1 MRSRVLLVSFA
12 AVVTVAP
19 TVACNSHPPIVA
31 SPSDVPGALAVQSG
45 KATYYSD
52 ALSGRPTAS
61 GEPYEPSE
69 YTAAHKKLPFGTVVR
84 VVHVRTGRW
93 VRVRINDRG
102 PFGDSQRIIDLSKT
116 AAKALGILREGVAPV
131 RVEILA
137 YGDGKRVRR

>member
-1 MRSRVLLVSFA
+1 MRSPLLALGLTCAS
-12 AVVTVAP
+12 TVAL
-19 TVACNSHPPIVA
+19 TLACASHPPIVTH
-31 SPSDVPGALAVQSG
+31 PSDVPGAVAVQNG

-61 GEPYEPSE
+61 GEPYPPSE
-69 YTAAHKKLPFGTVVR
+69 YTAAHKKLPFGTMVR

-102 PFGDSQRIIDLSKT
+102 PFGDSQRIIDLSKI
-116 AAKALGILREGVAPV
+116 AAKKLGIIREGVAPV

-137 YGDGKRVRR
+137 YGDGKRFRR

>member
-1 MRSRVLLVSFA
+1 MRLTGLLASFA
-12 AVVTVAP
+12 IVA
-19 TVACNSHPPIVA
+19 TLTGACSSHPPIVA
-31 SPSDVPGALAVQSG
+31 HPSNAPDVIAMQSG

-61 GEPYEPSE
+61 GEPYRPSE

-102 PFGDSQRIIDLSKT
+102 PFGDSHRIIDLSKT
-116 AAKALGILREGVAPV
+116 AAEQLGILREGVAPV

-137 YGDGKRVRR
+137 YGNGRRHRP